1 MGLPAAPR
9 LIDAI
14 NKLNQHPMNCP
25 PSQSDRVV
33 NRRRPRR
40 PQCEC
45 APGKR
50 AAGFTLIELLVV
62 IAIIAILAAMLLPAL
77 SKAKAKAQGIKCMN
91 NTKQLGLAWR
101 LYTDDNNDR
110 VPFAFASSAAAAPHA
125 WIRGGAGYNL
135 DQSGDPKNWDID
147 VTIAQSPLW
156 PYCGK
161 NAKIFQCPSDNL
173 RIVPSSGPNAGAP
186 VQRVRSM
193 SMNSWMGGNGD
204 DPNNLAGQWATTP
217 PVKVFTK
224 LTGIRNPT
232 QIIVFLDERPDRLN
246 DGLFA
251 INMTGY
257 PVPQYATIN
266 DFPGI
271 QHNNAAGFSFADGHS
286 EIKKWRTKELL
297 AAPPV
302 PGTYSKNA
310 DIIWLQEHGTYL
322 E

>member
-1 MGLPAAPR
+1 MAGR
-9 LIDAI
+9 
-14 NKLNQHPMNCP
+14 KV
-25 PSQSDRVV
+25 R
-33 NRRRPRR
+33 
-40 PQCEC
+40 
-45 APGKR
+45 G
-50 AAGFTLIELLVV
+50 GFTLIELLVV

-77 SKAKAKAQGIKCMN
+77 SKAKVRAQGIQCLN

-101 LYTDDNNDR
+101 MYTEDNNDR
-110 VPFAFASSAAAAPHA
+110 VPYAFASSAAAAPYA
-125 WIRGGAGYNL
+125 WIRGGASYNL
-135 DQSGDPKNWDID
+135 DTSGDQKNWDVD
-147 VTIAQSPLW
+147 VTITQSPLW
-156 PYCGK
+156 PYSGK
-161 NAKIFQCPSDNL
+161 SAKIFQCPGDRL
-173 RIVPSSGPNAGAP
+173 RVIPSSGPNAGSA

-193 SMNSWMGGNGD
+193 SMNAWMGGNGD
-204 DPNNLAGQWATTP
+204 DPSNLAGQWKVDP

-224 LTGIRNPT
+224 STEVKNPAM
-232 QIIVFLDERPDRLN
+232 IAVFLDERPDRLN

-286 EIKKWRTKELL
+286 EIKKWLTRELIVS
-297 AAPPV
+297 PPV
-302 PGTYSKNA
+302 PGTYSKNR